1 MLRPEP
7 VHFISYPYEW
17 SFGQLQDAAL
27 LTLELQERALGRGL
41 TLRDASAYNVQFEGG
56 RPVFIDTLSFEP
68 RKEGA
73 PWMAYRQ
80 FCEHFLVPL
89 ALMSRVT
96 STWARCS
103 APTSTAFRSSS
114 AAACLGGRSW
124 RSPGLLFHVRLHAMA
139 QRRYR
144 RPARPRA
151 AVERP
156 VTAQTVA
163 AAWSGASGRW
173 SSG

>member
-17 SFGQLQDAAL
+17 SFGQLRDAAL

-73 PWMAYRQ
+73 PW
-80 FCEHFLVPL
+80 
-89 ALMSRVT
+89 
-96 STWARCS
+96 W
-103 APTSTAFRSSS
+103 PTGSS
-114 AAACLGGRSW
+114 ASTSW
-124 RSPGLLFHVRLHAMA
+124 C
-139 QRRYR
+139 
-144 RPARPRA
+144 
-151 AVERP
+151 
-156 VTAQTVA
+156 
-163 AAWSGASGRW
+163 RW
-173 SSG
+173 R